1 VDEKLCAILASLRL
15 EKVVIMKAV
24 VLKKPKTLEL
34 TEVPEFELTAEN
46 HVMIKVKACGIC
58 GSDLRYWAGEN
69 PWALHTL
76 GKHVDNPPNMIMG
89 HEFSGEVVQVNSDKY
104 KHLVGKQVGVQS
116 YRVCGICSFCKSGR
130 ENLCRH
136 MIHIGHAQGWEKM
149 AFFPGAYAEYCL
161 GWADLLHP
169 ISDHLSYP
177 EAAMADILCVAVH
190 VVGRTCI
197 YEGANI
203 LCIGGGPAGL
213 SIAQVAKSKGAGNI
227 FVSDPSPFARQV
239 IGHFKEFTVI
249 DPGVQKVE
257 EVLRDTI
264 GAQKCAAIFDSVG
277 SNDTINLA
285 LPLLEESGTYVN
297 LAVHQTPMNI
307 NAAMLG
313 SERTIT
319 TSSNAFY
326 RDLIEA
332 YRLLNSGEIDVK
344 PWITHKFPLEDYQEA
359 FRLLLKSPKEAYKV
373 VFEPWGVI

>member
-1 VDEKLCAILASLRL
+1 
-15 EKVVIMKAV
+15 MKAV

-34 TEVPEFELTAEN
+34 ADVPEFELTAEN
-46 HVMIKVKACGIC
+46 HVLIKVKACGIC

-76 GKHVDNPPNMIMG
+76 GKHVENPPNMIMG
-89 HEFSGEVVQVNSDKY
+89 HEFAGEVVKVNSDKY
-104 KHLVGKQVGVQS
+104 KDLLGKSVGVQS
-116 YRVCGICSFCKSGR
+116 YRVCGNCSFCKSGR
-130 ENLCRH
+130 ENLCRL
-136 MIHIGHAQGWEKM
+136 MIHIGHAQGWEKRN
-149 AFFPGAYAEYCL
+149 FFPGAYAEYCL
-161 GWADLLHP
+161 GWADLLHH

-190 VVGRTCI
+190 VVGRTHL
-197 YEGANI
+197 YKGANI

-239 IGHFKEFTVI
+239 ISHYKEITVI
-249 DPGVQKVE
+249 DPGLQKVE
-257 EVLRDTI
+257 EVIRDSI
-264 GAQKCAAIFDSVG
+264 GTQKCAAIYDSVG
-277 SNDTINLA
+277 SSDTINMA

-297 LAVHQTPMNI
+297 LAVHQTLMSI

-326 RDLIEA
+326 SDLIEA
-332 YRLLNSGEIDVK
+332 FRLLNSGEIDVK

-359 FRLLLKSPKEAYKV
+359 FRLLLKNPKEAYKV
-373 VFEPWGVI
+373 VFEPWGAM